1 MGGRPERFR
10 APAHH
15 RRALTRVPADP
26 HRRDDRAG
34 GGIVMTAVP
43 LSSRV
48 KSWPVWMLMGLIVVV
63 LLTIGATRDNG
74 PLTQSERI
82 DAISQRLACPTCN
95 GESVYVSRAA
105 AAESIRNQVARDVS
119 AGKLTDDE
127 IIAAIA
133 STFEARVLLVPRATG
148 FDALVWVLPIAV
160 AVCSVTALGFA
171 FRRWRKN
178 QGAVP
183 SEDDVALVERLLA
196 DDPTDEENV

>member
-1 MGGRPERFR
+1 MST
-10 APAHH
+10 AS
-15 RRALTRVPADP
+15 
-26 HRRDDRAG
+26 
-34 GGIVMTAVP
+34 VMT
-43 LSSRV
+43 RI
-48 KSWPVWMLMGLIVVV
+48 KSWPVWMLMGLIIVV

-105 AAESIRNQVARDVS
+105 AAESIRNQVARDVA
-119 AGKLTDDE
+119 AGALTDDQ

-133 STFEARVLLVPRATG
+133 STFEAKVLLVPRATG
-148 FDALVWVLPIAV
+148 FDALVWVLPIVV

-171 FRRWRKN
+171 FRRWRLS
-178 QGAVP
+178 QGAIP
-183 SEDDVALVERLLA
+183 SDDDVALVERLLA

>member
-1 MGGRPERFR
+1 MTLSTVMGR
-10 APAHH
+10 
-15 RRALTRVPADP
+15 
-26 HRRDDRAG
+26 
-34 GGIVMTAVP
+34 I
-43 LSSRV
+43 

-105 AAESIRNQVARDVS
+105 AAESIRNQVARDVA
-119 AGKLTDDE
+119 AGKLDDDQ

-133 STFEARVLLVPRATG
+133 STFEAKVLLVPRATG

-171 FRRWRKN
+171 FRRWRRN

-183 SEDDVALVERLLA
+183 SADDVALVERLLA